1 MSTFDG
7 IIKEFPDIRID
18 HFRPSAEAS
27 PPPLAYFLSHVHT
40 DHTAGLETCKSPF
53 IYCSPATREILLRLQ
68 KSSHRMNFARGIVEK
83 HEQHFKHLK
92 KLLKPIPLETP
103 ATIELSPGKTIRVT
117 LFDANHCVGAVCF
130 LIEGGGKAVF
140 YTGDIRAESWWV
152 NTLCRHPLLVPYLP
166 STGLLR
172 ASLKRLDCVYLD
184 TTFAGKEDV
193 YKQFPSKASGIAELL
208 HSVSLYPKGT
218 LFYFDSWTFGYE
230 DVWQALSAHLGCQI
244 HVDDYRFGLY
254 RALANG
260 GEPKAPESTKLV
272 GFHCGNHYQEGCL
285 TSEQAQLHSCERNAG
300 CEIWTKDFVRIT
312 PIISRH
318 NSTEIREVGAGGGH
332 GDLDTHNE
340 LVVGDAAALCQL
352 IALCALR
359 LQSQPQVLASVI
371 ELLTGFIS
379 KQISSVSLDGSGF
392 VEECFKV
399 VKGAD
404 FVTADELPLETLVP
418 ALAKL
423 VSKAEQEKA
432 SPSVNIPKRVLKRPD
447 GLAKQITFPY
457 SRHSSY
463 EELCDLIDAFK
474 PKDIYPCTVDDA
486 AWTTD
491 HSMSFLFGHIYT
503 SGHQFTHDHA
513 MLSKM
518 TRRGCRPS
526 SKDTHRALAPAS
538 SEQAPQKV
546 PQNTQRRN
554 EDEHELAR
562 QSSEATGHR
571 ADKVVIQDQ
580 GSGKIW
586 PQQRQPDHDSPDPRL
601 RARRQSRLS
610 SPDTS
615 ALEALRRGSLSSE
628 STALAPRHAPKR
640 PSSDVPTAERPEQRS
655 KRRRVSGVKPL
666 NDEVIQSP
674 IDETS
679 NPPTGP
685 RAAVRL
691 NVAEDRRLRLFLQ
704 NLPPRTTSTELM
716 KFFSECQVTD
726 AHVPLK
732 SGRNGSSGCAFLT
745 FATSAAMRRAEST
758 LRGALFHGRRIR
770 IEVAREDG
778 KRSSRREDSGKIR
791 MYEDEP
797 PSVEKARITSRHEA
811 HAAAQSEDSTQ
822 WSKLG
827 LVSTGGGHQDREE
840 EL

>member
-7 IIKEFPDIRID
+7 IVKEFPDIRID
-18 HFRPSAEAS
+18 YFRPSIQPS

-40 DHTAGLETCKSPF
+40 DHTVGLETCKSSF

-68 KSSHRMNFARGIVEK
+68 KFPHRMNFARGIVEK

-103 ATIELSPGKTIRVT
+103 TTIELSPGNTIRAT

-172 ASLKRLDCVYLD
+172 APLKRLDCVYLD
-184 TTFAGKEDV
+184 TTFAVKEDV

-208 HSVSLYPKGT
+208 LSVSKYPKGT

-230 DVWQALSAHLGCQI
+230 DVWQALSAHLECQI

-260 GEPKAPESTKLV
+260 GEPKAQEAAKLV

-285 TSEQAQLHSCERNAG
+285 TSEQAQLHSY
-300 CEIWTKDFVRIT
+300 FVRIT

-318 NSTEIREVGAGGGH
+318 NGTEIRELGAGGGH

-340 LVVGDAAALCQL
+340 LVVGDAVATGQL

-359 LQSQPQVLASVI
+359 LQSQPQILASVM
-371 ELLTGFIS
+371 ELLTGFIN

-392 VEECFKV
+392 VEDCLRV
-399 VKGAD
+399 VNGD
-404 FVTADELPLETLVP
+404 DLVNADELPLERLVP
-418 ALAKL
+418 ALARL
-423 VSKAEQEKA
+423 VTKAEQGKA
-432 SPSVNIPKRVLKRPD
+432 SPSADSPKTVLKRPD

-474 PKDIYPCTVDDA
+474 PKDIYPCTIDDA
-486 AWTTD
+486 NWTTD
-491 HSMSFLFGHIYT
+491 QSMSFLFGHIYT
-503 SGHQFTHDHA
+503 SGHQFTHDQV
-513 MLSKM
+513 MLTKLGL
-518 TRRGCRPS
+518 RRPS
-526 SKDTHRALAPAS
+526 TKATPRALSPAS
-538 SEQAPQKV
+538 SEKALEEV
-546 PQNTQRRN
+546 PHNTQRRG
-554 EDEHELAR
+554 EHEHQFAR
-562 QSSEATGHR
+562 RSNEATGHR
-571 ADKVVIQDQ
+571 ADDVLVQDQ
-580 GSGKIW
+580 GCGKVW
-586 PQQRQPDHDSPDPRL
+586 QPQRQADHDSPDPRL
-601 RARRQSRLS
+601 RRRQSRLS
-610 SPDTS
+610 SPDAS
-615 ALEALRRGSLSSE
+615 ALKALPRGSVSSE
-628 STALAPRHAPKR
+628 STSLASRHAPYPPKR
-640 PSSDVPTAERPEQRS
+640 PSSDVATVERPEQRF
-655 KRRRVSGVKPL
+655 KRQHVSDVKPP
-666 NDEVIQSP
+666 NDEHLQ
-674 IDETS
+674 
-679 NPPTGP
+679 PPSEDASTP
-685 RAAVRL
+685 PMSLRAAAQL
-691 NVAEDRRLRLFLQ
+691 ATAEGRRLFLQ
-704 NLPPRTTSTELM
+704 NLPPQTTSTELE
-716 KFFSECQVTD
+716 KLFSDCEVTD
-726 AHVPLK
+726 AHVPFK

-758 LRGALFHGRRIR
+758 FRGALFYGRRMR
-770 IEVAREDG
+770 IELAREDG
-778 KRSSRREDSGKIR
+778 RRSSRREDSGQVLKNGI
-791 MYEDEP
+791 EP
-797 PSVEKARITSRHEA
+797 RIVREARIAYRREA
-811 HAAAQSEDSTQ
+811 HAAARSEDSTH
-822 WSKLG
+822 WSELG

>member
-7 IIKEFPDIRID
+7 IVKEFPDIRID
-18 HFRPSAEAS
+18 YFRPSIQPS

-40 DHTAGLETCKSPF
+40 DHTVGLETCKSPF

-68 KSSHRMNFARGIVEK
+68 KFPHRMNFARGIVEK

-103 ATIELSPGKTIRVT
+103 TTIELSPGNTIRVT

-172 ASLKRLDCVYLD
+172 APLKRLDCVYLD
-184 TTFAGKEDV
+184 ITFAVKEDV

-208 HSVSLYPKGT
+208 HSVSKYPKGT

-260 GEPKAPESTKLV
+260 SEPKAPEAAKLV

-285 TSEQAQLHSCERNAG
+285 TSEQVQLHSY
-300 CEIWTKDFVRIT
+300 FVRIT

-318 NSTEIREVGAGGGH
+318 NSTEIRELGAGGGH

-340 LVVGDAAALCQL
+340 LVVGDAVATGQL

-359 LQSQPQVLASVI
+359 LQSQPQVLASVMDR
-371 ELLTGFIS
+371 LTGFIS

-392 VEECFKV
+392 VEDCLKAV
-399 VKGAD
+399 NGAD
-404 FVTADELPLETLVP
+404 FATADELPLERLVP

-423 VSKAEQEKA
+423 VTKAEQGKA
-432 SPSVNIPKRVLKRPD
+432 SPSANSPKLVLKRPD
-447 GLAKQITFPY
+447 GLAKRITFPY

-474 PKDIYPCTVDDA
+474 PKDIYPCTIDDA
-486 AWTTD
+486 NWTTD
-491 HSMSFLFGHIYT
+491 QLMSFLFGHIYT
-503 SGHQFTHDHA
+503 SGHHFTHDQV
-513 MLSKM
+513 MLTK
-518 TRRGCRPS
+518 RGVRRPS
-526 SKDTHRALAPAS
+526 TKATPRALSPAS
-538 SEQAPQKV
+538 SEQGPKEV
-546 PQNTQRRN
+546 SHNTQRPG
-554 EDEHELAR
+554 EHEHQLAR
-562 QSSEATGHR
+562 RSNEATGHR
-571 ADKVVIQDQ
+571 ADDVLVQDQ
-580 GSGKIW
+580 GCGKVW
-586 PQQRQPDHDSPDPRL
+586 PPQRQADDDSPDPRL

-610 SPDTS
+610 TAETS
-615 ALEALRRGSLSSE
+615 AFEALRRGSLSSE
-628 STALAPRHAPKR
+628 STGLPPRHAPKR
-640 PSSDVPTAERPEQRS
+640 PSSDVATVERPEQRF
-655 KRRRVSGVKPL
+655 KRQHVSGFEPR
-666 NDEVIQSP
+666 NDEVLQSSFEKAPNPP
-674 IDETS
+674 ID
-679 NPPTGP
+679 P
-685 RAAVRL
+685 RAAAIL
-691 NVAEDRRLRLFLQ
+691 ATAEGRRLFLQ
-704 NLPPRTTSTELM
+704 NLPPQTTSTELE
-716 KFFSECQVTD
+716 KLFSDCQVTD
-726 AHVPLK
+726 AHVPFK
-732 SGRNGSSGCAFLT
+732 SGRNGSSGCAFVT
-745 FATSAAMRRAEST
+745 FASSAAMRRAEST
-758 LRGALFHGRRIR
+758 FRGALFYGRRMR

-778 KRSSRREDSGKIR
+778 RRSSRREDSGQIR
-791 MYEDEP
+791 RYEDEP
-797 PSVEKARITSRHEA
+797 PSVEKARMASRHEA

-827 LVSTGGGHQDREE
+827 LVSTGGGHQTKEE